1 VIRLPAAS
9 FAPHLSSVRSTRPF
23 TAPSHSVSALQA
35 AARQR
40 NVVILSHNVS
50 QDVAD
55 GLFEVNNLLHGRV
68 DVLAR
73 CANAALWVSNG
84 IRKDTTVFL
93 MLFPHNVTIE
103 IQGAGVRGLNP
114 NERTMALHLQRTL
127 LIGNSNRRRDGS
139 VADEGLQPSMAVA
152 SEERRAVELVRLT
165 TGTPQDP
172 DAIVNP
178 AKPGSRSKSQKKI
191 LRVARKER
199 EAAVRRLNGFKTGD
213 EAPAGFYFHRNES
226 LGARLAAL
234 ATNGPILIFNE
245 LGDPLWEVLREQEED
260 DERAADQRSA
270 TTTLVLANQRGYAA
284 SDEKMLLE
292 NDALRQ
298 VSLGPLSLLTS
309 QCITIAHH
317 YLDLL

>member
-1 VIRLPAAS
+1 MQTA
-9 FAPHLSSVRSTRPF
+9 APH
-23 TAPSHSVSALQA
+23 
-35 AARQR
+35 R

-93 MLFPHNVTIE
+93 MLFPHNITIE
-103 IQGAGVRGLNP
+103 IQGASVRSLNP
-114 NERTMALHLQRTL
+114 NERTMALYLQRTL
-127 LIGNSNRRRDGS
+127 LIGNSNHRSEKDDDNS
-139 VADEGLQPSMAVA
+139 DDDEKGPQQSLA

-165 TGTPQDP
+165 TGRTQDDP

-178 AKPGSRSKSQKKI
+178 AKPGSRSKAQKKV
-191 LRVARKER
+191 LRIARKER
-199 EAAVRRLNGFKTGD
+199 QAAVRRLNGFSPGD
-213 EAPAGFYFHRNES
+213 EAPAGFYFHRNET
-226 LGARLAAL
+226 LGARLEAL
-234 ATNGPILIFNE
+234 ETEGPILMLHE
-245 LGDPLWEVLREQEED
+245 LGDPLWEVLQEQQD
-260 DERAADQRSA
+260 DGRTTRPSA
-270 TTTLVLANQRGYAA
+270 TTLVLANQMGYAA
-284 SDEKMLLE
+284 SDEEML
-292 NDALRQ
+292 AQKSSGGSLRQ